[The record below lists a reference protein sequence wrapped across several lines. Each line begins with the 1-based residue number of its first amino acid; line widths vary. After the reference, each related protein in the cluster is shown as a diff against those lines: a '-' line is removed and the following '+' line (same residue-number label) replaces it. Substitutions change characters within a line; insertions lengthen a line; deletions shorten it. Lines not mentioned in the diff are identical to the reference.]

1 VEADAEVKKPL
12 KKKLVEGKLLRDR
25 LSAFKK
31 EKLGQDSSGDTKK
44 DGENPKDEKETN
56 NARKLL
62 GYTFWGVGGFLAF
75 QFFMEEKIARNL
87 ESTMTYLELT
97 QLVTEDKIES
107 VTIRHVNINGQQV
120 YIADVFAKGGT
131 VDPNAAYQGIDF
143 TITAPLTGANAAR
156 LAGSI
161 LVSKPNEFLFNLE
174 NSQRKLE
181 KPESKFI
188 KVDFKWNRD
197 YTDYL

>member
-1 VEADAEVKKPL
+1 
-12 KKKLVEGKLLRDR
+12 VEGGLLRDR

-44 DGENPKDEKETN
+44 DGEAPKDEKETN
-56 NARKLL
+56 NLRKLL
-62 GYTFWGVGGFLAF
+62 GYTFWGLVAFLGF

-87 ESTMTYLELT
+87 ESTMTWLELT
-97 QLVTEDKIES
+97 QLVDQDKIES

-120 YIADVFAKGGT
+120 YIADVFAKGAAL
-131 VDPNAAYQGIDF
+131 DPNGANYGNGF
-143 TITAPLTGANAAR
+143 TVTAPLTGANAAK

-161 LVSKPNEFLFNLE
+161 LVSKPNEFLLNLE
-174 NSQRKLE
+174 NSQRQLE
-181 KPESKFI
+181 KSESQFI

-197 YTDYL
+197 YTDYLQSGLT